1 MLFAVFTLVCVA
13 ASIEA
18 ASFKNLRT
26 PPNRLPPSIAQ
37 NWNVR
42 KKKKRKKRKTDH
54 VFFFFSVV
62 CLQDESRDGANLGA
76 SPEMLRKRQTVPR
89 TVDWTRYS
97 AQLGGKPIALMRH
110 QGGAGSCWVHSALSA
125 AEANHNLLRIKL
137 SNGAPVQPEYMDF
150 SNALNCL
157 AMRNEQTG
165 RTPSRLT
172 HPAEFLLE
180 IRCSGRLPTLTQGRC
195 GITSQMQKFYD
206 EMNKFGEQY
215 GVWITATAE
224 RPDENVWTLSS
235 GLVRLADWRSVEGWE
250 TYEGRRDAAFEH
262 FKAALVTAFGA
273 AAAGT
278 CAIEIDKPYQPIENG
293 GIESRPHDW
302 LAEQQRCVRHAGAAA
317 GGSASEPD
325 GECTL
330 IDGKLY
336 SFVPQDAGAL
346 AVEVSIDQ
354 FDGNE
359 CQLVDAAV
367 ANNSFS
373 RYWSLAATWDR
384 SQAVP
389 TDDGFVSQLPY
400 WTTYSPMD
408 AYSQG
413 RAAVEKLLTSVMATI
428 DHGPAT
434 AAIQTCATFSDY
446 KDTRLGRPI
455 WHPDCDTLTPP
466 KPGGDE
472 CAASGG
478 GLHAVVVVGYYFAG
492 FHRPLEESYFLVQNS
507 WSADYGVGGFV
518 RLAMGHFLLSSVTL
532 PLLRD
537 PQRLVNPLL
546 PRINPAVAY
555 SLPPTLFVGPDGKD
569 VTIRKVGNDNVAQF
583 KLDGSEY
590 YLDVKQRFPDVAV
603 KTVTITLAS
612 APPADLDAVLGFQ
625 FSTTTPAN
633 RQMLPGVSVPQ
644 FSRGAGN
651 TLVFQVPAQAASVP
665 ASSWFIAVVVS
676 FKSAQS
682 SASLGVKSITYD
694 IDSAKSGAFL
704 NEDKPKTDPSSATAL
719 AASLAL
725 IAAVNL

>member
-1 MLFAVFTLVCVA
+1 MLFSVFALLCVA

-18 ASFKNLRT
+18 AAFKNLRT
-26 PPNRLPPSIAQ
+26 APDRMPPGIVA
-37 NWNVR
+37 NWNVSQQ
-42 KKKKRKKRKTDH
+42 KKMKNKKMI
-54 VFFFFSVV
+54 FFCFW
-62 CLQDESRDGANLGA
+62 QDESRDGANLGA
-76 SPEMLRKRQTVPR
+76 SPEMVRKRQVVPR

-97 AQLGGKPIALMRH
+97 AQLGGEPIALMRH

-137 SNGAPVQPEYMDF
+137 ANGAPVKAEYMDF

-165 RTPSRLT
+165 RNPSRLT

-195 GITSQMQKFYD
+195 GITPAMQKFYD
-206 EMNKFGEQY
+206 QINVFGEQY

-224 RPDENVWTLSS
+224 RPDENFWTLSS

-262 FKAALVTAFGA
+262 FKAALQTAFGA

-278 CAIEIDKPYQPIENG
+278 CTIEVDKPYSPIENG
-293 GIESRPHDW
+293 GIEARPHDW
-302 LAEQQRCVRHAGAAA
+302 LAEQQRCLRHAGDGADA
-317 GGSASEPD
+317 ASEPD
-325 GECTL
+325 GECSL

-336 SFVPQDAGAL
+336 AFVPQDAGEL
-346 AVEVSIDQ
+346 AVEKSIDQ

-359 CQLVDAAV
+359 CQLIDAAV
-367 ANNSFS
+367 GNNSFS
-373 RYWSLAATWDR
+373 RYWTLAATWDR
-384 SQAVP
+384 SQALP
-389 TDDGFVSQLPY
+389 TDDGFVSQMPY

-408 AYSQG
+408 AYKEG
-413 RAAVEKLLTSVMATI
+413 RAAVQKLITSVMATI

-434 AAIQTCATFSDY
+434 AAIQTCATFNDHQAQQH
-446 KDTRLGRPI
+446 GRPI

-478 GLHAVVVVGYYFAG
+478 GLHAIVVVGYYFAG
-492 FHRPLEESYFLVQNS
+492 FHRPLEESYWVIANS
-507 WSADYGVGGFV
+507 WGSEWGVNGYG

-537 PQRLVNPLL
+537 PQRLINPLL

-555 SLPPTLFVGPDGKD
+555 SLPPTLFIGPNGDE
-569 VTIRKVGNDNVAQF
+569 VTIRKVGNENVAQF
-583 KLDGSEY
+583 KLDGTEY
-590 YLDVKQRFPDVAV
+590 YLDTKQRFPDVAV
-603 KTVTITLAS
+603 KSVTLTLFA

-625 FSTTTPAN
+625 YSTTTPSN
-633 RQMLPGVSVPQ
+633 RQMLQGVSIPQ
-644 FSRGAGN
+644 FTRGAGN
-651 TLVFQVPAQAASVP
+651 TLVFQLPAQAASVP
-665 ASSWFIAVVVS
+665 ASTWFVALLVS
-676 FKSAQS
+676 FKSAAQP
-682 SASLGVKSITYD
+682 AATLGVKSITYD
-694 IDSAKSGAFL
+694 IDAAKSGAFL
-704 NEDKPKTDPSSATAL
+704 NEDKPKTDPSSASAL

-725 IAAVNL
+725 VAALNL